1 MEVEGF
7 NVEGVRVGNVAHLCM
22 EVESATVGIVVEVLI
37 GLSVEVRWKL
47 RVGMEVEGLIGLSV
61 EVRWKLRI
69 LVELGWK
76 LRV

>member
-1 MEVEGF
+1 MEVESF

-22 EVESATVGIVVEVLI
+22 EVESATVGIVVE
-37 GLSVEVRWKL
+37 
-47 RVGMEVEGLIGLSV
+47 GLIGLSV